1 MHIFDIILSGMALKH
16 NDIILWGLPSYL
28 LMFHLEETWK
38 VMNWNRL
45 HLHHYILFLKNDFSS
60 VCITAECRYPQVPI
74 VGSVNYSD
82 IIWVVAL
89 LLIHSHSAS
98 VTEKKAKRSHD
109 VHVKAWRVGSWF
121 SLCALHMD
129 NSDHC
134 QHMKMCF
141 SLHTPATASLLLL
154 LYSFHR
160 VKISATS
167 INIKSSLLVMCSL
180 ITVDQER

>member
-1 MHIFDIILSGMALKH
+1 MHVHIFDIILSGMALKH

-60 VCITAECRYPQVPI
+60 VYITAGCRYPQVPI

-82 IIWVVAL
+82 IICVVAL

-98 VTEKKAKRSHD
+98 VTEKKAKGSHD
-109 VHVKAWRVGSWF
+109 VHVKAWSGELIL
-121 SLCALHMD
+121 LCALHMD

-141 SLHTPATASLLLL
+141 SLPPPPPLYCYYYIHFIALWSLQPPVISNLLCWL
-154 LYSFHR
+154 CVH
-160 VKISATS
+160 
-167 INIKSSLLVMCSL
+167 
-180 ITVDQER
+180 